1 MRWDSYHKRNEV
13 NDRIFLKGLTCNL
26 VQFQVLDWPNDG
38 YVRQPQTLL
47 QVIDGVIKVQQ
58 KIGGGPIVVHCR

>member
-1 MRWDSYHKRNEV
+1 MV
-13 NDRIFLKGLTCNL
+13 AMFFKGLICNL
-26 VQFQVLDWPNDG
+26 VQFQVLDWANDG
-38 YVRQPQTLL
+38 CVRQPQTLL

>member
-1 MRWDSYHKRNEV
+1 MKLVVALFIKD
-13 NDRIFLKGLTCNL
+13 LTYNL

-38 YVRQPQTLL
+38 CVRQPQTLL

>member
-1 MRWDSYHKRNEV
+1 MKLMLPLF
-13 NDRIFLKGLTCNL
+13 IKGLTCNL

-38 YVRQPQTLL
+38 CVRQPQTLL

>member
-1 MRWDSYHKRNEV
+1 MLFILIIIVIAQDESAHNM
-13 NDRIFLKGLTCNL
+13 I
-26 VQFQVLDWPNDG
+26 QFQVLDWPDDG
-38 YVRQPQTLL
+38 CVRQPQTLL

>member
-1 MRWDSYHKRNEV
+1 MKLMV
-13 NDRIFLKGLTCNL
+13 AIFIKGLTYNL

-38 YVRQPQTLL
+38 CVRQPQTLL